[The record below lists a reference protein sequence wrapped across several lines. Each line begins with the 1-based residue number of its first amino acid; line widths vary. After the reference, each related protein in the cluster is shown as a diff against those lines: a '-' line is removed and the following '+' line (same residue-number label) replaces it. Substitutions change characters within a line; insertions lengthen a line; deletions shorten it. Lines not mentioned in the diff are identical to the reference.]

1 VSEKWSQLG
10 AKQWSEAEPKIDD
23 TLAKTYLI
31 EGRKIH
37 LASWPKALRFHP
49 AAYHPKLKRTF
60 PALVVEV
67 TGSSEPSFQF
77 TYLAPDGK
85 SKALIDK
92 EDQRRTLG
100 SNRDGYVLLTEDIQ
114 PGATIVCGEGLET
127 VLAVMSAV
135 NLPGIAVLGVSGL
148 ANVEF
153 LADVAEVLL
162 LAENDENGASRKA
175 IDKVC
180 PALIEKGVK
189 ARVAE
194 PPAGFGDFNDVIK
207 SDGIDRAAGLTI
219 IQMAISAAL
228 EWKPKRRATRP
239 KEKAERGSQ
248 ASFLVELAVARC
260 ELFCDPQDEPYAA
273 FAVAHSEG
281 ETHRETH
288 KIRSRSF
295 NRWLRLLYFHERNGA
310 PSSEAMSSA
319 SKTIEAKAHYDGV
332 RHDVFLRSANLGD
345 RVYVD
350 LCDDHWRAIVIDGDW
365 RVIDDVPVH
374 FRREPG
380 MQPLPAPSMI
390 DPKKGI
396 ARLKEVL
403 CLRDERDLN
412 VIVAWELAALAGRPP
427 FTVLVFLGEPGS
439 TKTSAAFAAR
449 SLVDPN
455 AAPLRSKPKDLHE
468 VFVAAVH
475 SKVVA
480 YNNLSHVP
488 DWLSDGICVVSEGS
502 GESQRELFTNADES
516 LIVACAPFLIT
527 SIENVI
533 RRGDLA
539 QRTLYVH
546 LANISDK
553 ERMTEEEFRRK
564 FRRAHADILG
574 ALCRAVAHGLRTEKT
589 LKIDALPR
597 MATFYK
603 WATACEGALWPK
615 RTFAAAFE
623 ANALGATEDVI
634 ESDKAAF
641 QLRLFM
647 TDRGEWNGTATQLL
661 VELGAYVRRPVR
673 DAEAAYAK
681 ATDAGKY
688 ADRAEVEKAAA
699 DLREAREKAR
709 DTLGEGWPKAAN
721 ALSGKLK
728 RASPALR
735 KAGIVIEWPTRH
747 DGPKTIKITLTERQ
761 REGRLDRPE
770 PLKRPLEDSTSKYF
784 NSLDKEKTAD
794 PSSSRTITGEV
805 TDDLDLVTSDGR
817 PDDPESSRT
826 ISSRISAQPSS
837 ASSGLK
843 TKGNPSEQGHVG
855 NSDDSC
861 GPLSN
866 SGSTY
871 PDEPAQGDG
880 HDDDDWHYGGS
891 GIL

>member
-1 VSEKWSQLG
+1 MSEKWSQVG
-10 AKQWSEAEPKIDD
+10 AKLWDEAQPGPG
-23 TLAKTYLI
+23 TLAEAYLEDRGI
-31 EGRKIH
+31 R
-37 LASWPKALRFHP
+37 LASWPAALRFHP
-49 AAYHPKLKRTF
+49 AADHPKLKQRF
-60 PALVVEV
+60 PAMIAQVLG
-67 TGSSEPSFQF
+67 TAEPSFQV
-77 TYLAPDGK
+77 TYLAVDGK
-85 SKALIDK
+85 GKAAIDK

-100 SNRDGYVLLTEDIQ
+100 SNKGGIVILSDDIQ
-114 PGATIVCGEGLET
+114 PGATLLVGEGIES
-127 VLAVMSAV
+127 VASAMQASA
-135 NLPGIAVLGVSGL
+135 LPGVAVLGIGGL

-153 LADVAEVLL
+153 SSDVVEIVALG
-162 LAENDENGASRKA
+162 ENDDASRKA
-175 IDKVC
+175 IDKAAPSLV
-180 PALIEKGVK
+180 EKGIRV
-189 ARVAE
+189 RVAR
-194 PPAGFGDFNDVIK
+194 PPQGFSDFNDLVDPSKEGGGPGGLVIAK
-207 SDGIDRAAGLTI
+207 MIIEAAP
-219 IQMAISAAL
+219 
-228 EWKPKRRATRP
+228 EWKPKRGETRP
-239 KEKAERGSQ
+239 KEEAERGSQ

-273 FAVAHSEG
+273 FAVANSEG

-332 RHDVFLRSANLGD
+332 RHDVFLRSANLND
-345 RVYVD
+345 HVYVD
-350 LCDDHWRAIVIDGDW
+350 MCNARWQAIAIDGNGS

-374 FRREPG
+374 FRREAG
-380 MQPLPAPSMI
+380 MQPLPAPSII

-403 CLRDERDLN
+403 CLRDERDLV
-412 VIVAWELAALAGRPP
+412 VIVAWELAALASRPP
-427 FTVLVFLGEPGS
+427 FTVLLFLGEPGS

-455 AAPLRSKPKDLHE
+455 AAPLRAKPKDLHE

-475 SKVVA
+475 SRVVA

-488 DWLSDGICVVSEGS
+488 DWLSDAICVVSEGS

-516 LIVACAPFLIT
+516 LIFACAPFLIT

-546 LANISDK
+546 LANVSDTQ
-553 ERMTEEEFRRK
+553 RLTEEEFKLR

-574 ALCRAVAHGLRTEKT
+574 ALCSAVAHGLKAEKM
-589 LKIDALPR
+589 LKIGALPR
-597 MATFYK
+597 MANFYK

-615 RTFAAAFE
+615 GTFAAAFE

-647 TDRGEWNGTATQLL
+647 IERGEWNGTATQLL
-661 VELGAYVRRPVR
+661 VELVAYVRGPVR
-673 DAEAAYAK
+673 EAEAVHAK
-681 ATDAGKY
+681 ATEAGKY

-709 DTLGEGWPKAAN
+709 DILGEGWPKAAN

-735 KAGIVIEWPTRH
+735 KAGVMIEWPTRH
-747 DGPKTIKITLTERQ
+747 DGPKTIKITIAENQ
-761 REGRLDRPE
+761 RKSRVDRPE
-770 PLKRPLEDSTSKYF
+770 PPKRPSDETAF
-784 NSLDKEKTAD
+784 NDFNRLDNDQAAD
-794 PSSSRTITGEV
+794 PSSFRTIPGDIP
-805 TDDLDLVTSDGR
+805 DDLDVNPTDLG
-817 PDDPESSRT
+817 PDDLESSRT
-826 ISSRISAQPSS
+826 ISSRSSVRPSS
-837 ASSGLK
+837 
-843 TKGNPSEQGHVG
+843 
-855 NSDDSC
+855 
-861 GPLSN
+861 GP
-866 SGSTY
+866 
-871 PDEPAQGDG
+871 AC
-880 HDDDDWHYGGS
+880 W
-891 GIL
+891 

>member
-10 AKQWSEAEPKIDD
+10 AKLWSEAKPIAGTPAE
-23 TLAKTYLI
+23 TYLVENRGI
-31 EGRKIH
+31 K
-37 LASWPKALRFHP
+37 LTPWPDSLRYHDGVVHPTLKQKFEALI
-49 AAYHPKLKRTF
+49 A
-60 PALVVEV
+60 EV
-67 TGSSEPSFQF
+67 IGSSEPSYQF
-77 TYLAPDGK
+77 TFLAACGRGK
-85 SKALIDK
+85 ARVGRR
-92 EDQRRTLG
+92 DQRRTLG
-100 SNRDGYVLLTEDIQ
+100 SNLGGVVVLAEVQ

-135 NLPGIAVLGVSGL
+135 NLPGVAVLGVSGL

-153 LADVAEVLL
+153 SVDVAEVLL
-162 LAENDENGASRKA
+162 LAENDENAASRKA

-180 PALIEKGVK
+180 PALIEKGIKV
-189 ARVAE
+189 RVAE

-207 SDGIDRAAGLTI
+207 GDGVDRASGLTI
-219 IQMAISAAL
+219 VQMAISAAL
-228 EWKPKRRATRP
+228 EWKPRRGATRP

-273 FAVAHSEG
+273 FAVAHCEG

-288 KIRSRSF
+288 KIRSRGF

-332 RHDVFLRSANLGD
+332 RHDVFLRSANLND

-350 LCDDHWRAIVIDGDW
+350 MCNARWQAIVIDGDGW
-365 RVIDDVPVH
+365 RVIDDPPPH

-380 MQPLPAPSMI
+380 MLPLPTPSTVAP
-390 DPKKGI
+390 KHGI
-396 ARLKEVL
+396 ERLTEVL
-403 CLRDERDLN
+403 RLRDERDL
-412 VIVAWELAALAGRPP
+412 VVVTAWALAALANRSP
-427 FTVLVFLGEPGS
+427 FTVIVFLGEPGS
-439 TKTSAAFAAR
+439 TKTSAAFVVR

-455 AAPLRSKPKDLHE
+455 VSPLRARPKDLHE
-468 VFVAAVH
+468 VFVAAAH
-475 SKVVA
+475 SRVVA
-480 YNNLSHVP
+480 YNNLSHLP

-516 LIVACAPFLIT
+516 LIVACAPFMVT

-546 LANISDK
+546 LASVSDK
-553 ERMTEEEFRRK
+553 ERMTEDEFKLK

-574 ALCRAVAHGLRTEKT
+574 ALCSAVAHGLKTEKA
-589 LKIDALPR
+589 LKIGALPR

-603 WATACEGALWPK
+603 WTTACEGALWPK
-615 RTFAAAFE
+615 GTFAAAFE

-647 TDRGEWNGTATQLL
+647 IDRGEWNGTATQLL
-661 VELGAYVRRPVR
+661 VELAAYVRRPVR
-673 DAEAAYAK
+673 EAEAAYAK

-688 ADRAEVEKAAA
+688 ADRADVEKAAA

-709 DTLGEGWPKAAN
+709 DTLGEGWPKASN

-747 DGPKTIKITLTERQ
+747 DGPKAIKITFVANQ
-761 REGRLDRPE
+761 RESRVDRPE
-770 PLKRPLEDSTSKYF
+770 PTKRPPKEATSNHF
-784 NSLDKEKTAD
+784 NCLDKDQAAD

-805 TDDLDLVTSDGR
+805 PDDLDPVPSDHG

-826 ISSRISAQPSS
+826 IPGRSWPQPSS
-837 ASSGLK
+837 GSSAVE
-843 TKGNPSEQGHVG
+843 TKGNSSGKDHAG
-855 NSDDSC
+855 NPDDSC
-861 GPLSN
+861 GPFSN
-866 SGSTY
+866 SGPTY

-880 HDDDDWHYGGS
+880 DDDDDWRDGGS

>member
-1 VSEKWSQLG
+1 VSQRWSKFG
-10 AKQWSEAEPKIDD
+10 EALWDESGPIIRP
-23 TLAKTYLI
+23 YLS
-31 EGRKIH
+31 GRGIS
-37 LASWPKALRFHP
+37 LLPGPEVLRFHP
-49 AAYHPKLKRTF
+49 AAQHPKLKRAL
-60 PALVVEV
+60 PALIAKV
-67 TGSSEPSFQF
+67 TGGLEPSHNF
-77 TYLAPDGK
+77 TWLSADGAG
-85 SKALIDK
+85 KADVEK
-92 EDQRRTLG
+92 ADQRRTLG
-100 SNRDGYVLLTEDIQ
+100 SSKGGAVRFGEPIDGKPL
-114 PGATIVCGEGLET
+114 IVGEGIET
-127 VLAVMSAV
+127 TLTAMEATG
-135 NLPGIAVLGVSGL
+135 LPGWASLGISGL
-148 ANVEF
+148 GNIQWPG
-153 LADVAEVLL
+153 DVREVILL
-162 LAENDENGASRKA
+162 GENDENGANQRA
-175 IDKVC
+175 LDKVC
-180 PALIEKGVK
+180 PVLVDQGLKV
-189 ARVAE
+189 RVAT
-194 PPAGFGDFNDVIK
+194 PPAGFKDFNDLVDPNKEGGGPGGLAVAMMI
-207 SDGIDRAAGLTI
+207 INAAP
-219 IQMAISAAL
+219 
-228 EWKPKRRATRP
+228 EWKPKRSATRP

-260 ELFCDPQDEPYAA
+260 ELFCDLQDEPYAA

-332 RHDVFLRSANLGD
+332 RHDVFLRSANLND

-350 LCDDHWRAIVIDGDW
+350 MCNARWQAILIDGDGW
-365 RVIDDVPVH
+365 RLIDDVPVH

-380 MQPLPAPSMI
+380 MQPLPAPSVI

-403 CLRDERDLN
+403 CLRDERDLV
-412 VIVAWELAALAGRPP
+412 VIVAWELAALAARPP

-439 TKTSAAFAAR
+439 TKTSAAFVAR

-455 AAPLRSKPKDLHE
+455 AAPLRAKPKDLHE

-475 SKVVA
+475 SRVVA

-488 DWLSDGICVVSEGS
+488 DWLSDTICVVSEGS

-546 LANISDK
+546 LANVSDK
-553 ERMTEEEFRRK
+553 ERMTEEEFRLK
-564 FRRAHADILG
+564 FQRAHADILG
-574 ALCRAVAHGLRTEKT
+574 ALCSAVAHGLRIEKT
-589 LKIDALPR
+589 LEIGALPR

-615 RTFAAAFE
+615 GTFAAAFE

-647 TDRGEWNGTATQLL
+647 IQRGEWSGTATQLL
-661 VELGAYVRRPVR
+661 VELAAHVRRPVR
-673 DAEAAYAK
+673 EAEAVHAM
-681 ATDAGKY
+681 ATEARKY

-747 DGPKTIKITLTERQ
+747 DGPKTIKIMLAENQ
-761 REGRLDRPE
+761 RESRADRPE
-770 PLKRPLEDSTSKYF
+770 PPKRPGAQVTSNHF
-784 NSLDKEKTAD
+784 NVLDKDKAAD
-794 PSSSRTITGEV
+794 PSSFRTILREGA
-805 TDDLDLVTSDGR
+805 DDLDLVTSDCG
-817 PDDPESSRT
+817 PDDLLSSRT
-826 ISSRISAQPSS
+826 IPSRSSAQPSS
-837 ASSGLK
+837 GSSPLE
-843 TKGNPSEQGHVG
+843 TKGNSSWKDDTG

-861 GPLSN
+861 GSLSN
-866 SGSTY
+866 SGPTY
-871 PDEPAQGDG
+871 PDEPAKGDCDNG
-880 HDDDDWHYGGS
+880 GDWRDGGS
-891 GIL
+891 GFL